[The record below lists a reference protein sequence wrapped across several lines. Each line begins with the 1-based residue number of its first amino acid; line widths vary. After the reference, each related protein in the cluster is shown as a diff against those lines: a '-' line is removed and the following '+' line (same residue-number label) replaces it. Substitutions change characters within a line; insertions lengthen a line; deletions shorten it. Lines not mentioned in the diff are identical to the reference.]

1 MSFALSSS
9 DEQVI
14 SMLAEVVCT
23 SALQSTEQLVLD
35 NAHGEIFSA
44 VSRWFR
50 KPRRFSSKD
59 SSVILWK
66 LFENEM
72 VENATILLEQFS
84 ASKGKIRLRKPGSKF
99 FGWTRAMQSKL
110 EKIGG
115 PDFCAWLSE
124 YVPAY
129 RLQVDT
135 QKLQDLKLD
144 GWRQLDESMQ
154 EVLLT
159 QSQMAGLADI
169 LDLFYEDVYTLP
181 TKELSCDMV
190 VNPTI
195 LSNEKWSSSLLKMLS
210 LAFVGVIFAVAL
222 KASGHGFLPQFAKDK
237 RYLDG
242 HETPP
247 SEIDSL
253 HDEPSDQAKV

>member
-9 DEQVI
+9 EERVI

-23 SALQSTEQLVLD
+23 SALQSTEQLVLG
-35 NAHGEIFSA
+35 NGHGESLNTISQ
-44 VSRWFR
+44 WFR

-66 LFENEM
+66 LFEHEM

-84 ASKGKIRLRKPGSKF
+84 ASKGKILLRKSGSMF
-99 FGWTRAMQSKL
+99 FGWTQAVQSKL

-129 RLQVDT
+129 RLQIDT
-135 QKLQDLKLD
+135 EKLQDLKLD
-144 GWRQLDESMQ
+144 GWRQLEGNMQ

-159 QSQMAGLADI
+159 HSQMVP
-169 LDLFYEDVYTLP
+169 FF
-181 TKELSCDMV
+181 
-190 VNPTI
+190 
-195 LSNEKWSSSLLKMLS
+195 LS
-210 LAFVGVIFAVAL
+210 LGLCL
-222 KASGHGFLPQFAKDK
+222 KLYFH
-237 RYLDG
+237 Y
-242 HETPP
+242 
-247 SEIDSL
+247 
-253 HDEPSDQAKV
+253 V

>member
-1 MSFALSSS
+1 MSFAISSS

-23 SALQSTEQLVLD
+23 SALQSTEQLVLG
-35 NAHGEIFSA
+35 NAHGEFFST

-66 LFENEM
+66 LFEDEM

-84 ASKGKIRLRKPGSKF
+84 SSKGKIRLRKSGSKF
-99 FGWTRAMQSKL
+99 FGWTQAVQSKL

-115 PDFCAWLSE
+115 PDFCAWLTE
-124 YVPAY
+124 YVPAC
-129 RLQVDT
+129 RLQIDT

-144 GWRQLDESMQ
+144 GWRQLDGSMQ

-159 QSQMAGLADI
+159 HSQMVP
-169 LDLFYEDVYTLP
+169 FF
-181 TKELSCDMV
+181 
-190 VNPTI
+190 
-195 LSNEKWSSSLLKMLS
+195 LS
-210 LAFVGVIFAVAL
+210 LGLCHFVMF
-222 KASGHGFLPQFAKDK
+222 S
-237 RYLDG
+237 RYLFVSAPVCLIF
-242 HETPP
+242 EVC
-247 SEIDSL
+247 
-253 HDEPSDQAKV
+253 K